1 MEFFGAP
8 SAPTYQPLQLPEVFQ
23 PVPDLDLFAP
33 PYNAE
38 LAEERRER
46 LLTKSHSIPEKMLLY
61 NCSTKG
67 NVEELRTLLVEK

>member
-8 SAPTYQPLQLPEVFQ
+8 SAPTFQPPQLPEVNY

-33 PYNAE
+33 PYNPD
-38 LAEERRER
+38 LAEERRDR
-46 LLTKSHSIPEKMLLY
+46 LLTKSHSIPEKMQLY

-67 NVEELRTLLVEK
+67 NVEELKTLLE